1 MSELVDGL
9 PGRGVDAPSLQQLSK
24 LLGMS
29 VRKLV
34 HERGELGL
42 DMLVRD
48 VGVIVGVHAITGEL
62 ADRRGKS

>member
-1 MSELVDGL
+1 MDGL
-9 PGRGVDAPSLQQLSK
+9 PGRGVNAPGLQQLSK

-29 VRKLV
+29 LRKLV

-62 ADRRGKS
+62 ADRRGKP